1 MEPRRKPMNGVGLSR
16 KYKAT
21 GSGDSNPPGKPLG
34 GKTGFALVAAL
45 MAVWILTAIG
55 ILVFTVSTQDL
66 RVSTRLV
73 GEKKAFAALETG
85 VHVLTR
91 DFLYENIPASQRT
104 NVLAVTGGD
113 PDSRFTISAPW
124 IPTTAEGPAIIY
136 YTGFSAGGAESW
148 GRARFLAN
156 VDGFNTRYNSLAQVN
171 AGIGFGPIPI
181 SPESR

>member
-1 MEPRRKPMNGVGLSR
+1 MNGEGLSR
-16 KYKAT
+16 KNESVGY
-21 GSGDSNPPGKPLG
+21 GESNRPWRPLG

-45 MAVWILTAIG
+45 MAIWILTAVG

-91 DFLYENIPASQRT
+91 DFKYDDLPASKKDKQ
-104 NVLAVTGGD
+104 VADAGGD
-113 PDSRFTISAPW
+113 PDSLYTINNPW
-124 IPTTAEGPAIIY
+124 IPTSTEGPAAIY
-136 YTGFSAGGAESW
+136 YTGFSAAGSEAW
-148 GRARFLAN
+148 GRVRYLAN
-156 VDGFNTRYNSLAQVN
+156 VTGFNTRYGSTIQVN
-171 AGIGFGPIPI
+171 AGVGYGPIPI